1 MGFPSP
7 RTRRKA
13 PLVDELDEKMSQQ
26 SQAPH
31 NSNLP
36 DSDSRLPIFIGL
48 CCLLLLIPLFAIA
61 VPWLF
66 IGIFGWRLTPSISG
80 GEFIIGSLTLC
91 YVIVSTGQWVAV
103 RRMLRMTRES
113 NTLTLRAWVV
123 LDGIGN
129 FSLVPDLVSELE
141 FTVRNVGKLPAID
154 GKAGSAKHFV
164 KAPTQWPMPPDN
176 IDQSHEF
183 MVSAGLTQ
191 RLVFTVLPLSKAEV
205 AAIKARTHI
214 LAMTVTVVYTD
225 PLGTKGETRICAI
238 FDLTEQRFVGA
249 PKGNTVE

>member
-1 MGFPSP
+1 MSRHIGQTKPTLPHLHPSC
-7 RTRRKA
+7 
-13 PLVDELDEKMSQQ
+13 LS
-26 SQAPH
+26 
-31 NSNLP
+31 LP
-36 DSDSRLPIFIGL
+36 PPICIGL

-113 NTLTLRAWVV
+113 ITGALRAWVV

-191 RLVFTVLPLSKAEV
+191 RLVFTVLPLSKAGV

-214 LAMTVTVVYTD
+214 LAMTGTVVYTY

>member
-113 NTLTLRAWVV
+113 NTLT
-123 LDGIGN
+123 
-129 FSLVPDLVSELE
+129 SELE